1 MRRILFVDD
10 DPKEIKRLRKMLR
23 SIRHEWEIESAVS
36 GKEALSFMA
45 KSHFDVVVSNMH
57 MQKMDGVELQ
67 DTVMERY
74 PGTVRIILSEDSDKE
89 KSLQSVKSTH
99 QFLKKPC
106 DADTVKYTIERACKL
121 QDLLRNE
128 TLIKTVTGIKNLP
141 SPPRLYSLIMQE
153 MRSPDA
159 SLKKVGDIISQD
171 IAMTAKIL
179 QLINSAYFG
188 LPRRIT
194 DPQQATI
201 FLGIDTLKALV
212 LTFHVFSEFSE
223 DAELCEFSLAD
234 MLKHSIMVGRLAKEI
249 AKVELDDTK
258 ILEEIYI
265 AGILHDIGKLIL
277 LKLPEQYREVMKYIK
292 STGFSFVEA
301 EYNVMKTSHAEL
313 GAYLLAL
320 WGIPDN
326 IVETVAFHNN
336 PSKLLENIFS
346 MSIKSNN
353 NYVGEIKPGNSNLK
367 SLSKEKYLKEF
378 TTLTSVHLADAM
390 LVQKD
395 WPTNTTVPT
404 YADML
409 YLRTL
414 ELTDNLSE
422 YLECYNKII

>member
-1 MRRILFVDD
+1 MRKILFVND
-10 DPKEIKRLRKMLR
+10 DPGTALELKKMLKPMH
-23 SIRHEWEIESAVS
+23 HEWEIEFAVS
-36 GKEALSFMA
+36 GKEALNFMD

-57 MQKMDGVELQ
+57 MQKMDGVELL

-128 TLIKTVTGIKNLP
+128 TLIKTVTGIRKLP

-159 SLKKVGDIISQD
+159 SLKNVGDIISQD

-179 QLINSAYFG
+179 QLVNSAYFG

>member
-10 DPKEIKRLRKMLR
+10 DPKEIKRLRKRLR

-128 TLIKTVTGIKNLP
+128 TLIKTVTGIRKLP

-277 LKLPEQYREVMKYIK
+277 LKLPEQYREVMKCIK

-336 PSKLLENIFS
+336 PSKLLENILS

>member
-10 DPKEIKRLRKMLR
+10 DPKEIKRLRKRLR

-141 SPPRLYSLIMQE
+141 SPPKLYSLVMQE

-159 SLKKVGDIISQD
+159 SLKNVGDIISQD

-336 PSKLLENIFS
+336 PSKLLENILS

-353 NYVGEIKPGNSNLK
+353 NYVGEIKPENSNLK

>member
-159 SLKKVGDIISQD
+159 SLKNLGGIISQD

-179 QLINSAYFG
+179 QLVNSAYFG

-336 PSKLLENIFS
+336 PSKLLENILS

-353 NYVGEIKPGNSNLK
+353 NYVGEIKPENSNLK

>member
-277 LKLPEQYREVMKYIK
+277 LKLPEQYREVMKCIK

-336 PSKLLENIFS
+336 PSKLLENILS

-353 NYVGEIKPGNSNLK
+353 NYVGEIKPENSNLK

>member
-57 MQKMDGVELQ
+57 MQKMDGVELL

-74 PGTVRIILSEDSDKE
+74 PRTVRIILSEDSDKE

-141 SPPRLYSLIMQE
+141 SPPRLYSLMMQE

-277 LKLPEQYREVMKYIK
+277 LKLPEQYREVMEYIK

-336 PSKLLENIFS
+336 PSKLLENILS

-353 NYVGEIKPGNSNLK
+353 NYVGEIKPKNSNLK
-367 SLSKEKYLKEF
+367 SLSREKYLKEF

>member
-1 MRRILFVDD
+1 
-10 DPKEIKRLRKMLR
+10 
-23 SIRHEWEIESAVS
+23 
-36 GKEALSFMA
+36 
-45 KSHFDVVVSNMH
+45 MH
-57 MQKMDGVELQ
+57 MQKMDGVELL

-89 KSLQSVKSTH
+89 KSLQSVKSAH

-301 EYNVMKTSHAEL
+301 EYYVMKTSHAEL

-336 PSKLLENIFS
+336 PSKLLENILS

-353 NYVGEIKPGNSNLK
+353 NYVGEIKPENSNLK

>member
-159 SLKKVGDIISQD
+159 SLKNVGDIISQD

-336 PSKLLENIFS
+336 PSKLLENILS

-353 NYVGEIKPGNSNLK
+353 NYVGEIKPENSNLK

>member
-1 MRRILFVDD
+1 
-10 DPKEIKRLRKMLR
+10 
-23 SIRHEWEIESAVS
+23 
-36 GKEALSFMA
+36 
-45 KSHFDVVVSNMH
+45 
-57 MQKMDGVELQ
+57 
-67 DTVMERY
+67 
-74 PGTVRIILSEDSDKE
+74 
-89 KSLQSVKSTH
+89 
-99 QFLKKPC
+99 
-106 DADTVKYTIERACKL
+106 
-121 QDLLRNE
+121 
-128 TLIKTVTGIKNLP
+128 
-141 SPPRLYSLIMQE
+141 
-153 MRSPDA
+153 
-159 SLKKVGDIISQD
+159 
-171 IAMTAKIL
+171 
-179 QLINSAYFG
+179 
-188 LPRRIT
+188 
-194 DPQQATI
+194 
-201 FLGIDTLKALV
+201 
-212 LTFHVFSEFSE
+212 
-223 DAELCEFSLAD
+223 
-234 MLKHSIMVGRLAKEI
+234 MVGRLAKEI

-336 PSKLLENIFS
+336 PSKLLENILS

-353 NYVGEIKPGNSNLK
+353 NYVGEIKPENSNLK

-395 WPTNTTVPT
+395 WPTDTTVPT

>member
-57 MQKMDGVELQ
+57 MQKMDGVELL

-159 SLKKVGDIISQD
+159 SLKNVGDIISQD

-336 PSKLLENIFS
+336 PSKLLENILS

-353 NYVGEIKPGNSNLK
+353 NYVGEIKPENSNLK

-395 WPTNTTVPT
+395 WPTDTTVPT

>member
-57 MQKMDGVELQ
+57 MQKMDGVELL

-159 SLKKVGDIISQD
+159 SLKNVGDIISQD
-171 IAMTAKIL
+171 IAMTTKIL
-179 QLINSAYFG
+179 QLVNSAYFG

>member
-57 MQKMDGVELQ
+57 MQKMDGVELL

-141 SPPRLYSLIMQE
+141 SPPRLYSLVMQE

-159 SLKKVGDIISQD
+159 SLKNVGDIISQD

-179 QLINSAYFG
+179 QLVNSAYFG

>member
-128 TLIKTVTGIKNLP
+128 TLIKTVTGIRKLP

-277 LKLPEQYREVMKYIK
+277 LKLPEQYREVMKCIK

-336 PSKLLENIFS
+336 PSKLLENILS

-353 NYVGEIKPGNSNLK
+353 NYVGEIKPENSNLK

>member
-128 TLIKTVTGIKNLP
+128 TLIKTVTGIRKLP

-153 MRSPDA
+153 MRSSDA

-277 LKLPEQYREVMKYIK
+277 LKLPEQYREVMKCIK

-336 PSKLLENIFS
+336 PSKLLENILS

-353 NYVGEIKPGNSNLK
+353 NYVGEIKPENSNLK

>member
-1 MRRILFVDD
+1 MRKILFVND
-10 DPKEIKRLRKMLR
+10 DPGTARELKKMLKPMY
-23 SIRHEWEIESAVS
+23 HEWEVEFAAS
-36 GKEALSFMA
+36 GKEALNFMD

-128 TLIKTVTGIKNLP
+128 TLIKTVTGIRKLP

-336 PSKLLENIFS
+336 PSKLLENILS

-353 NYVGEIKPGNSNLK
+353 NYVGEIKPENSNLK

>member
-128 TLIKTVTGIKNLP
+128 TLIKTVTGIRKLP

-336 PSKLLENIFS
+336 PSKLLENILS

>member
-10 DPKEIKRLRKMLR
+10 DPKEIKRLRKRLR

-128 TLIKTVTGIKNLP
+128 TLIKTVTGIRKLP

-159 SLKKVGDIISQD
+159 SLKNVGDIISHD